1 MLAFTQK
8 SLYTS
13 FIISVIGDTTM
24 LDAILNKL
32 MKTTPVEKE
41 QLKSFEVHD
50 DIPIDAFD
58 PALSEKD
65 HAPVLNDHFFRNK
78 RIYVSKHNRYAPY
91 PEHSHTFFEINYML
105 RGSCDEVV
113 DGEKVHLDTGDI
125 LLMDIGSRHSIGY
138 LGANDLLINILFRD
152 RDINLEL
159 LNGLR
164 SSQSVFYEF
173 LLDRKLGGRGDIHH
187 LLFSHAQVDEVQDT
201 LDRIIDEYYL
211 QRQFADTMI
220 SGYMSILI
228 AQLVRNYHV
237 KVKKPASKSQ
247 QLVLEILQDIDSDF
261 QTVSL
266 EKLAVKYKYN
276 RNYLSNVFKRE
287 TGTTFSETLNKQ
299 RMLNAHILLTSTALP
314 VSEVMKRVGIRNK
327 AFFYRKYMG
336 YYQKTPGS
344 NR

>member
-1 MLAFTQK
+1 
-8 SLYTS
+8 
-13 FIISVIGDTTM
+13 M
-24 LDAILNKL
+24 LDSILNKL
-32 MKTTPVEKE
+32 MKTTPAEKE

-58 PALSEKD
+58 PSLSEKE
-65 HAPVLNDHFFRNK
+65 HAPVLNDRFFRNK

-113 DGEKVHLDTGDI
+113 DGEKLHLETGDV

-138 LGANDLLINILFRD
+138 LGTNDLLINILFRN

-173 LLDRKLGGRGDIHH
+173 LLDRKFGSRGELRH
-187 LLFSHAQVDEVQDT
+187 LLFSHKQVDEVQET

-211 QRQFADTMI
+211 QKEFADTII
-220 SGYMSILI
+220 SGYLSILI

-237 KVKKPASKSQ
+237 KVKRPTSKSQ
-247 QLVLEILQDIDSDF
+247 QLVLKMLQDIDRDF

-266 EKLAVKYKYN
+266 ERLATKYKYN

-287 TGTTFSETLNKQ
+287 TGETFSEALNKQ
-299 RMLNAHILLTSTALP
+299 RMRNAHMLLTSTALP
-314 VSEVMKRVGIRNK
+314 VTEVMKRVGISNK
-327 AFFYRKYMG
+327 AFFYKKYMA
-336 YYQKTPGS
+336 YYQITPGS
-344 NR
+344 QR